1 VELGGGLLLVSGF
14 WTRTAATALAL
25 FCLVT
30 ALTFH
35 SNFANQSQMIHF
47 LKNVMM
53 TGGLLQM
60 VAFGVV
66 ALSIDNPRAKGGEV
80 WADKS
85 QTGENSVP
93 GPCGVTGRDNGR
105 APLSA

>member
-47 LKNVMM
+47 LKNVDDDRR
-53 TGGLLQM
+53 TPPDGRVWRCGAQHRQP
-60 VAFGVV
+60 
-66 ALSIDNPRAKGGEV
+66 PR
-80 WADKS
+80 
-85 QTGENSVP
+85 Q
-93 GPCGVTGRDNGR
+93 GR
-105 APLSA
+105 